1 MSSNGSSSKNYVLI
15 TADGHA
21 GASIRDYKPYLAKA
35 FHDEFEEWAKDFYDP
50 WADFDKDLSDTD
62 DEGLRIGVSSAS
74 SPYNWES
81 AERVTILEG
90 QGVVAEVIFPNTVPP
105 FYPSGAVTAPS
116 PTNDEEY
123 RRLWAGVQA
132 HNRWLVDFCND
143 APGRRAGLAQVFLT
157 NLDDAIAEVKWAKEN
172 GLKGVIVPA
181 DHQCSIVNLYE
192 RRLDPFWK
200 ACVDYGMPV
209 HRHSAGVGP
218 PETEETGPAAIAIGV
233 YETQMFFQRTLP
245 HLMVGGVFERFPEL
259 QFVMTETGCAWIPP
273 ELQRL
278 DWSIKLGG
286 QKGHMAYP
294 LYHRAVE
301 NMKRL
306 PSEHWRTNMFVA
318 PSLAV
323 RKDLDV
329 IESLGADRILWGNDY
344 PHHEGSFPH
353 NKLAVRL
360 LFHDIPED
368 QVRQMTSLNAAKL
381 YGFDLDML
389 QKVADRVGPTVAEV
403 ATPVQPHELPP
414 VSFSHTVGEAITASK
429 AKVAA

>member
-1 MSSNGSSSKNYVLI
+1 MGSDGSSSKNYVLI

-21 GASIRDYKPYLAKA
+21 GASIRDYKPYLAKP
-35 FHDEFEEWAKDFYDP
+35 FHDEFEVWAKDFHDP

-116 PTNDEEY
+116 PTNAEEY
-123 RRLWAGVQA
+123 RLLWAGVQA

-172 GLKGVIVPA
+172 GLKGVLVPA

-200 ACVDYGMPV
+200 ACSDYGMPV

-218 PETEETGPAAIAIGV
+218 PETEDTGPAAIAIGV
-233 YETQMFFQRTLP
+233 YETQLFFHRTLP
-245 HLMVGGVFERFPEL
+245 HLMVGGVFERFPDL
-259 QFVMTETGCAWIPP
+259 QFVMTETGAAWIPE
-273 ELQRL
+273 ELERL
-278 DWSIKLGG
+278 DWSVKLGA

-301 NMKRL
+301 NMKKL
-306 PSEHWRTNMFVA
+306 PSDHWRKNMFVA

-323 RKDLDV
+323 RKDLDALDG
-329 IESLGADRILWGNDY
+329 IGADRLMWGNDY

-353 NKLAVRL
+353 NRLAVRL

-368 QVRQMTSLNAAKL
+368 KVRQMTSLNAAKL
-381 YGFDLDML
+381 YGFDLEQL
-389 QKVADRVGPTVAEV
+389 QPIADRVGPTVEEV
-403 ATPVQPHELPP
+403 ATPVAPHELPP
-414 VSFSHTVGEAITASK
+414 VSFSHTVGEAINANR
-429 AKVAA
+429 ALAA